1 MYKNTHKYIT
11 LIHTYHIHI
20 YTATHI
26 IRTET
31 HIGNTGIHT
40 EHIDTQR
47 YITYLNTHGHTH
59 HKCIQISHKVTKNT
73 LPQCSH
79 TLHTQIHTHIQ
90 NTYTHTHTHH
100 KYPHFL

>member
-59 HKCIQISHKVTKNT
+59 PDISIDFQT
-73 LPQCSH
+73 L
-79 TLHTQIHTHIQ
+79 
-90 NTYTHTHTHH
+90 
-100 KYPHFL
+100 KYIKITGWLLT